1 VTVPVLVEGAAV
13 VEGVDTLGIEG
24 IQGATS
30 VIDQDT
36 WPGIAQITQK
46 EVAPNATTAT
56 KLATFPATVPTAV
69 EVAAVVTVAMV
80 VVVTAVHMAL
90 QTVVALANVST
101 VTDQVT
107 CPGIVQIG
115 EIAVVVPVAVEVVVA
130 AVAVSA
136 TSATSLAILAVI
148 VLIRR
153 ITTFIPLFCNL
164 FAAKLFLSIGKN
176 CFVIF

>member
-1 VTVPVLVEGAAV
+1 VTVPVLVEGAV

-46 EVAPNATTAT
+46 EVVPNATTAT
-56 KLATFPATVPTAV
+56 KLATFPATALTTV
-69 EVAAVVTVAMV
+69 EVVAVVTVAMV
-80 VVVTAVHMAL
+80 VVVVTAVHMAP
-90 QTVVALANVST
+90 QTVVDLANVST

-115 EIAVVVPVAVEVVVA
+115 EIAVVVPEVVVVAA